1 MGLVSECDD
10 FDMRVHY
17 RSQMEAAGV
26 RNLFDKFAEFDST
39 AINRQ
44 LKNWESIGADDHRR
58 LLELYDQE
66 VLKNVHDPEDVFN
79 AIQEK
84 VKGTRAHDYFLSAM
98 RHLLLI
104 RGEDDEQSRYY
115 QLVDSLVSSIVL
127 DRNPNFSGGLS
138 SITGVSVARLVAQ
151 MGDQDRARQVE
162 DEAKA
167 LRARVVEL
175 ELDREDMRTR
185 LAQSADG
192 LVGDLQARVRA
203 LEEKLRVSRHN
214 TESLKGQIDE
224 QRRGYDE
231 QVQQLEVQITELFKM
246 LRDARGFENLVVT
259 AEGGGGMAR
268 KDLVMSLSKQMERKK
283 TIGILEGTHRKKGK
297 KEVNGSAVNAEVGE
311 TDDED
316 EDVEDA
322 EATGEARS
330 KKITKKGRLKSNRQA
345 GRVSQFADAEEERV
359 QEHAERRIAEGAELV
374 VSRQSGPTF
383 RKSSRLL
390 PYPSTLHGRAAQAL
404 GESNNR
410 DRPVK
415 LMAVAQPSW
424 MTLSR
429 RWRVLLPLTV
439 LVRKILKV
447 ILGNRGKVD
456 SPTQR
461 RVHL

>member
-1 MGLVSECDD
+1 VGLVSECDD

-26 RNLFDKFAEFDST
+26 RLLFDKFAEFEST

-66 VLKNVHDPEDVFN
+66 ILKNVHDPEDVFK

-84 VKGTRAHDYFLSAM
+84 VAGTKANDYFLSAM

-127 DRNPNFSGGLS
+127 DRNPNFAGGLS

-151 MGDQDRARQVE
+151 MGDQDHARKIE

-175 ELDREDMRTR
+175 ELDREDMRQR

-224 QRRGYDE
+224 QRRGFNE
-231 QVQQLEVQITELFKM
+231 QIEQLEVQITELFKM
-246 LRDARGFENLVVT
+246 LRDARGFENLVGK
-259 AEGGGGMAR
+259 AEGSVGGMAR

-283 TIGILEGTHRKKGK
+283 TIGILEGKHRKKGK
-297 KEVNGSAVNAEVGE
+297 KGINGNVAEEDGD
-311 TDDED
+311 TNDED
-316 EDVEDA
+316 EDEDA
-322 EATGEARS
+322 EDADAATEVRLRKTS
-330 KKITKKGRLKSNRQA
+330 NRGRLKSGRHT
-345 GRVSQFADAEEERV
+345 GRVSQFADAEEDRV
-359 QEHAERRIAEGAELV
+359 QEHAERSLAEGAELV
-374 VSRQSGPTF
+374 VSQRISYSGCHCAHL
-383 RKSSRLL
+383 SLL
-390 PYPSTLHGRAAQAL
+390 VSCTGR
-404 GESNNR
+404 
-410 DRPVK
+410 
-415 LMAVAQPSW
+415 
-424 MTLSR
+424 
-429 RWRVLLPLTV
+429 
-439 LVRKILKV
+439 
-447 ILGNRGKVD
+447 
-456 SPTQR
+456 
-461 RVHL
+461 